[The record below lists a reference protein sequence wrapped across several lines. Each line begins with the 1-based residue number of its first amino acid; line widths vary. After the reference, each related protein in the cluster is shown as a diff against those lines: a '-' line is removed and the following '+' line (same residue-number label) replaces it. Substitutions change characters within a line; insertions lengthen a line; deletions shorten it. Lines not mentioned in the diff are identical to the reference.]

1 MTDQGPR
8 SLLPGAAMRAPYGM
22 TPGVRAVLPGVND
35 GSATAWNRHPEP
47 DQIDLDAPIPNPP
60 QPGPQAAPG
69 QAPPGAAPAAPEPW
83 GLELTDP
90 HGNVVHLRS
99 DDGRQRDEAQVK
111 ALGQALLGHA
121 VSEQEKT
128 VAQRAIDWGM
138 SQVGQNDID
147 SIRKEMTHYWD
158 VGSGGILKTDLQ
170 AMKSKANRGGVGGVP
185 APAVGANGL
194 PDPMTKMG
202 FKLDDAM
209 RDRAEQIIE
218 SERKNTKSAALS
230 ALDNSLREME
240 ANLNSN
246 NPMAERMAQMQ
257 QLLAMTGKASTAAER
272 EGITASSGKWEELK
286 NKLSLWTSSDPN
298 LSRAYVAKFQRY
310 IATERENIRKARE
323 QIAVQTATGAQS
335 AVSGFGP
342 DAQKAI
348 GDYVYGRMSGRFRG
362 GSYVPPTDA
371 EVSGGKPAAPPVA
384 SPPAAAPQAA
394 PADNSDLYAP

>member
-35 GSATAWNRHPEP
+35 MSATAWNKPPEP
-47 DQIDLDAPIPNPP
+47 DRIDLDAPMASPP
-60 QPGPQAAPG
+60 QPGPQRPA
-69 QAPPGAAPAAPEPW
+69 AAPEHI
-83 GLELTDP
+83 GYELTI
-90 HGNVVHLRS
+90 GGQTVRLLS
-99 DDGRQRDEAQVK
+99 DDPNKQRDTEQVK
-111 ALGQALLGHA
+111 ALGAALLNHA
-121 VSEQEKT
+121 VSDEEKA
-128 VAQRAIDWGM
+128 VAQRAIEWGM
-138 SQVGQNDID
+138 AQVGQADIGE
-147 SIRKEMTHYWD
+147 IRKEMTHYWD
-158 VGSGGILKTDLQ
+158 NGTGGILKTQLQ
-170 AMKSKANRGGVGGVP
+170 SMRSKANRGGVGGVP
-185 APAVGANGL
+185 NVLGADGL
-194 PDPMTKMG
+194 PNPMNKMG

-218 SERKNTKSAALS
+218 SERKNTRSAALS
-230 ALDNSLREME
+230 ALDNSLQEME

-272 EGITASSGKWEELK
+272 EGITASSGKWEEMK

-298 LSRAYVAKFQRY
+298 LSRAYVAKFKNY
-310 IATERENIRKARE
+310 IATERANIRKARE

-335 AVSGFGP
+335 AVSVYGP

-371 EVSGGKPAAPPVA
+371 EVSGGRQPAAPPPQGA
-384 SPPAAAPQAA
+384 PPP
-394 PADNSDLYAP
+394 DNSDLF